1 MPYLKYNKQKGALH
15 IGGGRFFY
23 PNEPIEVS
31 EDEAEAL
38 LKRHSDLEEVKADD
52 KVTPASG
59 TDVTKK
65 YTKTQLK
72 KLTEDEQLS
81 LLVELGG
88 NPEDSNSEDEL
99 IEQIL
104 KLQG

>member
-15 IGGGRFFY
+15 IGGGRIFY
-23 PNEPIEVS
+23 PNEPIEVG
-31 EDEAEAL
+31 EDEVVAL
-38 LKRHSDLEEVKADD
+38 LDRHSDLEEVKADV
-52 KVTPASG
+52 KVAPVAG

-65 YTKTQLK
+65 YNKTQLK
-72 KLTEDEQLS
+72 KLSDEEQLS
-81 LLVELGG
+81 LLIELGG
-88 NPEDSNSEDEL
+88 NPEDSNTEDEL